1 MKSAT
6 SDTHWNTSAGVYG
19 IESPKIGFYQITN
32 RELIEA
38 GQLQVGMTIVD
49 LACGTGLTCKTILDS
64 AKGQIVIYA
73 VDMAREM
80 LKQAKRSIKS
90 DAVRFIHASAD
101 DFAHYIPSKVDRVFC
116 NAAFWHFP
124 DAGVALREIHAV
136 MGPTGRFLFN
146 IPDQEFDFGD
156 GRESEVARV
165 VKTCLRRSTTQGG
178 SACPE
183 FSFEKIHTLASAN
196 GFGIVDFKTLTIPI
210 YQQDLIK
217 FYSIPH
223 VSARRFPKLPL
234 QERIAAVKMAFS
246 TLESNQTIPYRWVQF
261 TLVPC
266 QVVFG

>member
-6 SDTHWNTSAGVYG
+6 SDTHWNTSAEVYG
-19 IESPKIGFYQITN
+19 VESPKISFYQITN

-38 GQLQVGMTIVD
+38 GQLQAGMTVVD

-64 AKGQIVIYA
+64 VRGQIVIYA
-73 VDMAREM
+73 VDMAPEM

-90 DAVRFIHASAD
+90 NEVRFIHASAD
-101 DFAHYIPSKVDRVFC
+101 DFSRYIPNKVDRVFC

-124 DAGVALREIHAV
+124 DAGAAMREIHAV
-136 MGPTGRFLFN
+136 MRPTGRFLFN

-156 GRESEVARV
+156 DRRSEMAQV

-178 SACPE
+178 SSCPE
-183 FSFEKIHTLASAN
+183 FSFEKIHTLTSAN

-210 YQQDLIK
+210 YREDLIR

-223 VSARRFPKLPL
+223 VSARRFPKLSL
-234 QERIAAVKMAFS
+234 QERIAASKMAFS
-246 TLESNQTIPYRWVQF
+246 TLESNQAILYRWAQF
-261 TLVPC
+261 TLAPC
-266 QVVFG
+266 RVVCG